1 MAELNDSIKEV
12 YIDDATKKISINES
26 LKRIYRSNKLIIT
39 LIVPC
44 IVYALFLLLAKT
56 HVENT
61 PWEWKS
67 ILPTLTVLV
76 VAILSRRPFES
87 MLTGAVAGLIML
99 NPDNLISPFTD
110 TISKVVGDETIV
122 WIVLVCGLMGG
133 FIRILE
139 ISSCL
144 DGFTEWLKTKIKSRR
159 QSTIATVVLG
169 AIVFIDD
176 YLSCLAVSSSVKK
189 LTDYYQVSREKI
201 AYLIDSA
208 AAPMCVI
215 VPISTWA
222 VFFAGLLEENGIA
235 PEDQGM
241 SLYVS
246 SIPFMMYAW
255 VALIVAFLVAA
266 GVIGDFGPMKKAEL
280 RAKSG
285 HPIPPDYEGEEL
297 IGKTKA
303 RRKLS
308 MNVQLLNFFFPV
320 VLLVIST
327 VYYDIDLLKGVII
340 TCSVTIVLF
349 YLQGLLS
356 FEEQVD
362 ALFGGFSTMLYPL
375 STVIGGFLL
384 KEINDSLGMTQY
396 IIESVTPYLNQATYP
411 AIVFVLLA
419 LIVFGTASSWGV
431 FVIAI
436 PIVIPIAQ
444 HLGVHMPLVIG
455 ALLSASSFGSH
466 ACFFSDSSIL
476 AAQGSGCSPMSH
488 AFSQF
493 PYALLG
499 AVLAVIAFLVL
510 GFAYA

>member
-1 MAELNDSIKEV
+1 MAELNETLEDVSVKKSSTEIQIDESIKE
-12 YIDDATKKISINES
+12 
-26 LKRIYRSNKLIIT
+26 IYSSNKPLVTVAIT
-39 LIVPC
+39 LLIVA
-44 IVYALFLLLAKT
+44 IFWGLSST
-56 HVENT
+56 HTEGT
-61 PWEWKS
+61 SWGWKS
-67 ILPTLTVLV
+67 ILPTLSVLV
-76 VAILSRRPFES
+76 IAIWSRRPFES
-87 MLTGAVAGLIML
+87 MLAGSIAGLIML
-99 NPDNLISPFTD
+99 NPENLISPLAD
-110 TISKVVGDETIV
+110 NISKVMGNETIV

-169 AIVFIDD
+169 AVVFIDD

-189 LTDYYQVSREKI
+189 LTDFYKVSREKV

-222 VFFAGLLEENGIA
+222 VFFAGLLEESHIA
-235 PEDQGM
+235 DDGQGM

-255 VALIVAFLVAA
+255 VALIIAFLVAA
-266 GVIGDFGPMKKAEL
+266 GIIGDFGPMKKAEA
-280 RAKSG
+280 RAKQG
-285 HPIPPDYEGEEL
+285 HPIPEDFQGEEL
-297 IGKTKA
+297 QSKSKA
-303 RRKLS
+303 KRKLS
-308 MNVQLLNFFFPV
+308 MQVQLFNFFFPV
-320 VLLVIST
+320 VLLVAST

-340 TCSVTIVLF
+340 TCAVTVLL
-349 YLQGLLS
+349 YYVQGLLS
-356 FEEQVD
+356 LDQQMD
-362 ALFGGFSTMLYPL
+362 ALFEGFNTMLYPL

-396 IIESVTPYLNQATYP
+396 IIDSVTPYLSQATYP

-444 HLGVHMPLVIG
+444 HLDVHMPLVIG

-466 ACFFSDSSIL
+466 SCFFSDSSIL

-488 AFSQF
+488 AFTQF

-499 AVLAVIAFLVL
+499 AVIAVVAFLAL

>member
-1 MAELNDSIKEV
+1 MEEIKNPVKE
-12 YIDDATKKISINES
+12 IDINES
-26 LKRIYRSNKLIIT
+26 IREIYKSKKLFIASMIALVVSMLFFT
-39 LIVPC
+39 L
-44 IVYALFLLLAKT
+44 AET
-56 HVENT
+56 HTEGS

-67 ILPTLTVLV
+67 VLPTLTVLV
-76 VAILSRRPFES
+76 IAIVSRRPFES
-87 MLTGAVAGLIML
+87 MLAGVMAGLIM
-99 NPDNLISPFTD
+99 ISPDDLITPFAD
-110 TISKVVGDETIV
+110 NVSKVMGDETIV

-133 FIRILE
+133 FIQILE

-169 AIVFIDD
+169 GVVFIDD

-222 VFFAGLLEENGIA
+222 VFFAGLLEENEVVA
-235 PEDQGM
+235 ESQGM

-255 VALIVAFLVAA
+255 LALIIAFLVAV

-280 RAKSG
+280 RAKNG
-285 HPIPPDYEGEEL
+285 RPVPEDFEGEEL
-297 IGKTKA
+297 TNKSKA
-303 RRKLS
+303 KRKLN
-308 MNVQLLNFFFPV
+308 MNTQLFNFFFPI
-320 VLLVIST
+320 VLLVAST

-340 TCSVTIVLF
+340 TCAVTVVLY

-356 FEEQVD
+356 LEQQVD
-362 ALFGGFSTMLYPL
+362 ALFEGFNTMLYPL
-375 STVIGGFLL
+375 STVVGGFLL

-396 IIESVTPYLNQATYP
+396 IIESVTPYLSQATYP
-411 AIVFVLLA
+411 AIVFVLLS

-436 PIVIPIAQ
+436 PIVVPIAQ

-476 AAQGSGCSPMSH
+476 AAQGAGCSPMAH

-499 AVLAVIAFLVL
+499 AVLAVGAFLTL

>member
-1 MAELNDSIKEV
+1 MTDISDTIKDVPVDKISSETDLNTSIKDMYSSKPFMTV
-12 YIDDATKKISINES
+12 VMT
-26 LKRIYRSNKLIIT
+26 
-39 LIVPC
+39 V
-44 IVYALFLLLAKT
+44 ALFAVFWLLSNT
-56 HVENT
+56 HEEGT
-61 PWEWKS
+61 PWGWKS
-67 ILPTLTVLV
+67 ILPTLSVL
-76 VAILSRRPFES
+76 AIAIWSRRPFES
-87 MLTGAVAGLIML
+87 MLAGAVAGLIML
-99 NPDNLISPFTD
+99 SPDNLISPLAEN
-110 TISKVVGDETIV
+110 ISNVMGDETIV

-139 ISSCL
+139 ISNCL

-169 AIVFIDD
+169 GVVFIDD

-189 LTDYYQVSREKI
+189 LTDFYQVSREKV

-222 VFFAGLLEENGIA
+222 VFFAGLLEESNVA
-235 PEDQGM
+235 EESQGM

-246 SIPFMMYAW
+246 SIPFMAYAW
-255 VALIVAFLVAA
+255 IALIIALLVAA
-266 GVIGDFGPMKKAEL
+266 GIIGDFGPMKKAEQ
-280 RAKSG
+280 RAKNG
-285 HPIPPDYEGEEL
+285 QPIPPDFQGEEL
-297 IGKTKA
+297 KSKSKA
-303 RRKLS
+303 KKNLS
-308 MNVQLLNFFFPV
+308 MNVQLFNFFFPV
-320 VLLVIST
+320 ALLVAST
-327 VYYDIDLLKGVII
+327 VYYDIDLLKGIII
-340 TCSVTIVLF
+340 TSAITILL
-349 YLQGLLS
+349 YYMQGLLS
-356 FEEQVD
+356 LEQQVD
-362 ALFGGFSTMLYPL
+362 ALFEGFNTMLYPL

-436 PIVIPIAQ
+436 PIVVPIAQ
-444 HLGVHMPLVIG
+444 HLDVHMPLVIG

-466 ACFFSDSSIL
+466 SCFFSDSSIL

-488 AFSQF
+488 AFTQF

-499 AVLAVIAFLVL
+499 AVLAVCAFLAL